1 MDHALAALNAELARH
16 AMPGGIDLEL
26 SCAEQRRCLRLRSV
40 EGRLTVSA
48 AVAGAVD
55 TPTATIEFATA
66 DAVCLMLRWS
76 FWRILQNCKIPK
88 FAILQ

>member
-66 DAVCLMLRWS
+66 DAARRLVVGGKSAAITLFGQRKIMLR
-76 FWRILQNCKIPK
+76 
-88 FAILQ
+88 